1 MRRLAA
7 AIAAVLLLLPATPA
21 LSADT
26 VAGIC
31 FSPPRDGRED
41 CRSLAVRE
49 IDGAGEA
56 ILMLAYSFT
65 DEPIADALIRAKKR
79 GVEVRVVMDRSNF
92 CAEGNDDEDDGGHA
106 ACGRRGAAIADR
118 LARAGIEVRI
128 DRAHPILHDKVLIL
142 DRRRTI
148 TGSMNWTR
156 NGAERNGE
164 NLVVLEGRDTARTF
178 AADWEEHRSHSEPYA
193 PPSKRR

>member
-1 MRRLAA
+1 MRRFAA
-7 AIAAVLLLLPATPA
+7 AIAAVLLLLSATPA

-49 IDGAGEA
+49 IDGAEEA
-56 ILMLAYSFT
+56 IRMLAYSFT
-65 DEPIADALIRAKKR
+65 DEPIADALIRARKR
-79 GVEVRVVMDRSNF
+79 GADVRLVMDRSNV
-92 CAEGNDDEDDGGHA
+92 CAEGNDDEDGGK
-106 ACGRRGAAIADR
+106 ACGRHGAAIADR
-118 LARAGIEVRI
+118 LSRAGIEVRI
-128 DRAHPILHDKVLIL
+128 DRKHPILHDKVIIL
-142 DRRRTI
+142 DRHRTI

-193 PPSKRR
+193 PASKRR